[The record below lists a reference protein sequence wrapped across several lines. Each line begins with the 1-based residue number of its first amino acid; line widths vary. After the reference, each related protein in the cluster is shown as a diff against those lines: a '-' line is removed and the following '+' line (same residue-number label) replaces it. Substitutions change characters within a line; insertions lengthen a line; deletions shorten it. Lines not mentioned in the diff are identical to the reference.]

1 MNPTNPYEE
10 HWTPSTRDVRMS
22 YTDNR
27 YQEWGAEMEEA
38 DAEFDRWF
46 ARELEKARRK
56 GWEER
61 ARQDETERDWKGR
74 D

>member
-27 YQEWGAEMEEA
+27 YQEWGSEYGEA
-38 DAEFDRWF
+38 NAEFDRWF
-46 ARELEKARRK
+46 GRELEKARRK
-56 GWEER
+56 GWDEH
-61 ARQDETERDWKGR
+61 ARQAETARGWIEHD
-74 D
+74 